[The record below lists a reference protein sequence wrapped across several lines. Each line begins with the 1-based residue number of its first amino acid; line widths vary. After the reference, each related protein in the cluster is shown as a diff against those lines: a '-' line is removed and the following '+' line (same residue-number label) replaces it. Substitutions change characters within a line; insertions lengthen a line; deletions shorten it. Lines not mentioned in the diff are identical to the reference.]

1 MESTNRDKMVTLR
14 LSPIDIYMA
23 NYVFYNNMAMLVR
36 TCPDMIDSLVTKFR
50 DETING
56 YDGKVNKI
64 FKQYETIK
72 STKPFSMDEADIA
85 GTKISVGKP
94 YNVFVNTKVISDLQE
109 YLMKHTE
116 IKKPHSSWIIQLS
129 IVNAFLPIAKRLGDY
144 EIDKEEKLNNADI
157 GEIEK
162 IELIEKFVKLFK
174 NTKMNANKIN
184 QIKKILENE

>member
-36 TCPDMIDSLVTKFR
+36 NCPDMIDSLVTKLR
-50 DETING
+50 DEILNG
-56 YDGKVNKI
+56 YDGKINKL
-64 FKQYETIK
+64 FKQYEKIK
-72 STKPFSMDEADIA
+72 LDKAFGTNEADIA

-94 YNVFVNTKVISDLQE
+94 YNVFVNEKVISELQE
-109 YLMKHTE
+109 YIIKHTE

-129 IVNAFLPIAKRLGDY
+129 IVNAFIPLAKRLGDY
-144 EIDKEEKLNNADI
+144 DIDKKDKFKSEDI

-162 IELIEKFVKLFK
+162 IELIEKFVGLFK
-174 NTKMNANKIN
+174 NTKMNATKIN
-184 QIKKILENE
+184 QIIKILENE

>member
-1 MESTNRDKMVTLR
+1 MESINRDKMVTLR

-36 TCPDMIDSLVTKFR
+36 NCPDMIDSLVTKLR
-50 DETING
+50 DEILNG
-56 YDGKVNKI
+56 YDGKINKL
-64 FKQYETIK
+64 FKQYEKIK
-72 STKPFSMDEADIA
+72 LDKTFGTNEADIA

-94 YNVFVNTKVISDLQE
+94 YNVFVNLKVISELQE
-109 YLMKHTE
+109 YIIEHTE

-129 IVNAFLPIAKRLGDY
+129 IVNAFLPLAKRLGDY
-144 EIDKEEKLNNADI
+144 DIDKEEKLKSTDI

-162 IELIEKFVKLFK
+162 IELIEKFVGLFK
-174 NTKMNANKIN
+174 NTKMNADKII